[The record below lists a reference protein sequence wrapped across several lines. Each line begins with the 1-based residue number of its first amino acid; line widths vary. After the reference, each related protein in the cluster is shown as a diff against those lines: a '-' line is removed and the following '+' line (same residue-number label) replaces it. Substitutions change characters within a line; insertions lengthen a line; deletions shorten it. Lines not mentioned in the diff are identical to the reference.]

1 MRQQIK
7 TASLTIVVVV
17 VMVAVVVVLVIYCLA
32 VCNCGA
38 HESLK
43 VFKCGYFYCRSK
55 VPGESPGSERA
66 HKVVDED
73 QCDQCATS
81 KEVQCSQSAR
91 NKDELELIAS
101 IKQLA
106 QYGEN

>member
-1 MRQQIK
+1 M
-7 TASLTIVVVV
+7 
-17 VMVAVVVVLVIYCLA
+17 
-32 VCNCGA
+32 
-38 HESLK
+38 
-43 VFKCGYFYCRSK
+43 
-55 VPGESPGSERA
+55 PGESPGSERA

-73 QCDQCATS
+73 QCGQCAMS
-81 KEVQCSQSAR
+81 KEVQCSQSVG

>member
-1 MRQQIK
+1 M
-7 TASLTIVVVV
+7 
-17 VMVAVVVVLVIYCLA
+17 
-32 VCNCGA
+32 
-38 HESLK
+38 
-43 VFKCGYFYCRSK
+43 
-55 VPGESPGSERA
+55 PGESPGSERA

-73 QCDQCATS
+73 QCDQCAMS